1 MNNKT
6 SVRPVLAALTIILL
20 GLFMLCS
27 QKQMVATPGEDMSD
41 DDDAFREELL
51 AMLDL
56 DEGDDTADAS
66 FEDNAETSAE
76 ESDLFTLLAGLEE
89 AESDADFVEESE
101 SAAAETVPIVT
112 PPLPSEP
119 TLKPE
124 QSNLL
129 SEVRRLEDI
138 LERRSFQVDSL
149 RRIIDNRSARIAE
162 LQTEVAR
169 RKSTAPA
176 PLIASQPQQPSQ
188 PAAPR
193 KTPNYQPLVGFSGPF
208 VEKYNAA
215 RLKFESYDYQGCI
228 DAMSELLASEPN
240 HILADNAQY
249 WIGEAYYG
257 LKQYQKA
264 IVAFQ
269 KVFAYEAADK
279 YDDAQLMIGLS
290 YVRLGQP
297 QLART
302 SFNEFLSTYAGS
314 EYAHIAKRYYE
325 TI

>member
-1 MNNKT
+1 MNNRT

-27 QKQMVATPGEDMSD
+27 QKQMVVTPGEDLSED
-41 DDDAFREELL
+41 DAAFREELL
-51 AMLDL
+51 AMLDM
-56 DEGDDTADAS
+56 DEGDAAVDTSSGDA
-66 FEDNAETSAE
+66 AETSSDDA
-76 ESDLFTLLAGLEE
+76 DLFTLLAGLEE
-89 AESDADFVEESE
+89 AESDADFVEENQAEVFETAPDVSQPT
-101 SAAAETVPIVT
+101 AA
-112 PPLPSEP
+112 EP
-119 TLKPE
+119 TLQPD

-129 SEVRRLEDI
+129 SEVRRLEGI
-138 LERRSFQVDSL
+138 LERRSVQVDSL
-149 RRIIDNRSARIAE
+149 RRIIDNRSVRIAE
-162 LQTEVAR
+162 LQTEIAR
-169 RKSTAPA
+169 KKSGAPA
-176 PLIASQPQQPSQ
+176 PMIASKAQPQ
-188 PAAPR
+188 PAARSKSPQ
-193 KTPNYQPLVGFSGPF
+193 NYQPLIGFSGPF

-240 HILADNAQY
+240 HVLADNAQY
-249 WIGEAYYG
+249 WIGESYYG

-264 IVAFQ
+264 IVEFQ

-302 SFNEFLSTYAGS
+302 SFNEFLGTYAGS